1 MNNIIILQ
9 IFLEYNKKG
18 EKLMLKL
25 RITFAD
31 DEEGNKELE
40 KFIKNIEKENKILN
54 ISKPYRGRG
63 KSIYSNIYIDVK

>member
-1 MNNIIILQ
+1 
-9 IFLEYNKKG
+9 
-18 EKLMLKL
+18 MLKL
-25 RITFAD
+25 RITFVD